1 MKPELEPPF
10 LRRSVTN
17 AKPVRFSH
25 NRAELAMIRLSIF
38 LPWDAQSLGVG
49 RKVQTLEL
57 RKKRVPKNCKFPR
70 KKVNSLGPL
79 GWLAR

>member
-25 NRAELAMIRLSIF
+25 NQAELAMIRLSI

-49 RKVQTLEL
+49 RKLQTLDL
-57 RKKRVPKNCKFPR
+57 RKKPVPENCKFPS